1 MQYTRISLMTPRDGQ
16 AHEVTRL
23 LSQVIAFCSQQ
34 PGFLGGLIVGGR
46 PGAARVVGRITL
58 WTDQASADR
67 TAVSAH
73 MLALRS
79 RLDALVEE
87 DTHQEH
93 ALDAVSLSA
102 EPGGPAGLGPTEVIA
117 IAEGFLRSQRQV
129 TS

>member
-1 MQYTRISLMTPRDGQ
+1 MQYTRISLMTPSRGQ

-23 LSQVIAFCSQQ
+23 LSQIIAFCSQQ

-46 PGAARVVGRITL
+46 PGSGRVVGRITL

-67 TAVSAH
+67 TAVSGH

-79 RLDALVEE
+79 RLDALVEG

-93 ALDAVSLSA
+93 ALDAVSLSG
-102 EPGGPAGLGPTEVIA
+102 EPGGSAGLGPREVIA
-117 IAEGFLRSQRQV
+117 IAEGFLRDQRRV